1 MKYLCFFV
9 ASLVWHHS
17 FSQKKLPVIRASS
30 KNVAINDGGFLDK
43 NAWSL
48 SPATRPDVFVADRS
62 RKPKWVIFYT
72 DVDSIKVRVK
82 PGTKFEFIVLLNGKD
97 SCYTQIVS
105 SIQSE
110 KTDMKTTQNSD
121 TIPFTLTAYNAIS
134 VKAVINNSDS
144 LNLHFDIGSTDFRV
158 TKEAILKKTHL
169 LANQPD
175 ALAGKTKP
183 NFNNLQKVF
192 KVQMGNL
199 IWENPD
205 ISPANVAAHEMD
217 GRFGWHVFDGKI
229 VEINYDKS
237 VIVIHRSLPKKR
249 TGFVMSKINFIH
261 SLFCIAAT
269 IEIGSNKY
277 TGDFLFDT
285 GSDQAMIL
293 DSAWAG
299 KQHFPDN
306 LKLIKKS
313 SFRDGAG
320 RVYETNTVSV
330 PVLKINGF
338 KLSDIPTYLLGSK
351 SPVGFDMNYFGNDVL
366 KRFNIIID
374 LQRDNIYLK
383 VNEFLSRP
391 YRGIS

>member
-1 MKYLCFFV
+1 MKYLFFIV
-9 ASLVWHHS
+9 AGLLGHQALA
-17 FSQKKLPVIRASS
+17 QKKLPVIRASS
-30 KNVAINDGGFLDK
+30 GNVTINDGGFLDK

-72 DVDSIKVRVK
+72 DIDSIKVRVK
-82 PGTKFEFIVLLNGKD
+82 PGTKFDFIVLLNGKD
-97 SCYTQIVS
+97 SCYTQIAS
-105 SIQSE
+105 SIQPE
-110 KTDMKTTQNSD
+110 KTQKKINYNRD
-121 TIPFTLTAYNAIS
+121 TIPFILTSNNALS
-134 VKAVINNSDS
+134 VKAVINNRDS

-158 TKEAILKKTHL
+158 TREAILKKTRL

-175 ALAGKTKP
+175 ALSGKAKP
-183 NFNNLQKVF
+183 DYNKLEKVF
-192 KVQMGNL
+192 KLQMGDL
-199 IWENPD
+199 TWENPN
-205 ISPANVAAHEMD
+205 ISPANLAAHEMD

-229 VEINYDKS
+229 VEINYSKS
-237 VIVIHRSLPKKR
+237 VIVIHPRLPKHR
-249 TGFVMSKINFIH
+249 RDFVKSKIKFIH
-261 SLFCIAAT
+261 SLFCIEAT
-269 IEIGSNKY
+269 IEIGSKKY

-293 DSAWAG
+293 DSSWAS
-299 KQHFPDN
+299 KQHFPND

-320 RVYETNTVSV
+320 RVYETKTVSV
-330 PVLKINGF
+330 PFLKINKF
-338 KLSDIPTYLLGSK
+338 KLSDVPTYLLGNK

-366 KRFNIIID
+366 KRFNIIVD

-383 VNEFLSRP
+383 ANELITGP

>member
-110 KTDMKTTQNSD
+110 KTDIKTTQNSD

-144 LNLHFDIGSTDFRV
+144 LNLHFDIGSSDFRV

-237 VIVIHRSLPKKR
+237 VIVIHRSLPKNRK
-249 TGFVMSKINFIH
+249 GFVMSKINFIH

-293 DSAWAG
+293 DSAWAR

-383 VNEFLSRP
+383 ANELLSRP